1 MNIYE
6 IIIDVIISYNLIS
19 PFRCFYTVDDATGEG
34 KRKRTRTIF
43 TPQQLEILEKEFERQ
58 QYIVGPERQYLAAS
72 LNLTENQVKIW
83 FQNRRIKY
91 RKENY

>member
-1 MNIYE
+1 MR
-6 IIIDVIISYNLIS
+6 SALFKFS
-19 PFRCFYTVDDATGEG
+19 ASASTFFFLTADDPTSDN

-43 TPQQLEILEKEFERQ
+43 TPQQLEILEKEFARQ

-72 LNLTENQVKIW
+72 LSLTENQVKIW

-91 RKENY
+91 RKESY